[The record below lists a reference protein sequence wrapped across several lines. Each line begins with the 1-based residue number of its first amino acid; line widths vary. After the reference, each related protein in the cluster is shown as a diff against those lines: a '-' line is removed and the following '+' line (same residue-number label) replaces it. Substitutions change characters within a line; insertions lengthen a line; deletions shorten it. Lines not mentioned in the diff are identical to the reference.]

1 MDSCNVIVARI
12 DLNLRRHLG
21 QAVDARRLMTDKR
34 YALDLLLVCDAMT
47 DTELP
52 GLAQRFRDA
61 TKFVAQRLKPARAA
75 LFSAGLQASM
85 PLRSR

>member
-52 GLAQRFRDA
+52 GLAQQFRDA
-61 TKFVAQRLKPARAA
+61 TKFVVQRWKQAHAS
-75 LFSAGLQASM
+75 LFNVELQAAR